1 MSLSIHTNFANMV
14 TQNQLSSTN
23 KMASN
28 AMQRLG
34 TGLRINSAADDAAGL
49 QIATRLQSQSNSQK
63 TGMRNAQD
71 AISMM
76 QTAEGAMDEMTNI
89 VQRMKD
95 LATQAA
101 NGTSSEKDIAAMNA
115 EFGELTKELKNIAGN
130 TTFGGENLLDSKNGK
145 FAKGEVT
152 FQIGG
157 ADGERLTVSI
167 GDTLK
172 KVVGGR
178 TLSTDELGM
187 SKTVDDNK
195 KAFDDASKDFNTK
208 NDALPALQK
217 TLADAEKALV
227 DNTDPTKTSDLRTAV
242 DNAKTALADPMK
254 AAAEAKTKLDEASKT
269 LDESTA
275 KFMGVGEGLDSKTL
289 EIGLKSQKHAQA
301 AIGEL
306 ESFMQ
311 DITSVRSAFGANINR
326 LEHTVNNL
334 SNMKENTDI
343 AKGRIMDAD
352 FATESTN
359 MTKNQML
366 MQAGMS
372 VLTKSNEMTSMVTGL
387 LR

>member
-23 KMASN
+23 KMAST

-63 TGMRNAQD
+63 VGMRNAQD

-101 NGTSSEKDIAAMNA
+101 NGTSSDKDIAAMNA

-130 TTFGGENLLDSKNGK
+130 TTFGGENLLDKTAGK

-157 ADGERLTVSI
+157 SDTERLGLNI

-172 KVVGGR
+172 NVVGG
-178 TLSTDELGM
+178 TPVSAAD
-187 SKTVDDNK
+187 
-195 KAFDDASKDFNTK
+195 KAKIDALTKYKSDAVGGGAEAIALKAKNTALTTAEGAVATPGSPTPLEQKAIDDAKKEVEIAQKAYDDGLK
-208 NDALPALQK
+208 PVQKDAL
-217 TLADAEKALV
+217 
-227 DNTDPTKTSDLRTAV
+227 S
-242 DNAKTALADPMK
+242 
-254 AAAEAKTKLDEASKT
+254 
-269 LDESTA
+269 
-275 KFMGVGEGLDSKTL
+275 VGKGLD
-289 EIGLKSQKHAQA
+289 A
-301 AIGEL
+301 AILKDGLTDQTSAQVAMGKME
-306 ESFMQ
+306 EFMQ
-311 DITSVRSAFGANINR
+311 DITSVRSSLGANINR

-372 VLTKSNEMTSMVTGL
+372 VLTKSNEMTGMVTGL

>member
-1 MSLSIHTNFANMV
+1 MSLSIHTNFASMV
-14 TQNQLSSTN
+14 TQNQLTTTN
-23 KMASN
+23 KLAST

-63 TGMRNAQD
+63 IGMRNAQD

-101 NGTSSEKDIAAMNA
+101 NGTSSDKDIAAMNA
-115 EFGELTKELKNIAGN
+115 EFGELTKELKNIASN

-157 ADGERLTVSI
+157 SDSERLTLAI

-172 KVVGGR
+172 KVVGGA
-178 TLSTDELGM
+178 TLSAEDQKLVDGLTDL
-187 SKTVDDNK
+187 
-195 KAFDDASKDFNTK
+195 NTK
-208 NDALPALQK
+208 LDG
-217 TLADAEKALV
+217 
-227 DNTDPTKTSDLRTAV
+227 
-242 DNAKTALADPMK
+242 AKTAFDTAKTDADAKKATMDTAK
-254 AAAEAKTKLDEASKT
+254 ADWDGAAAGDKSTKEGLYNTAKTAYETAAGKVTTAQTNLDTAQKN
-269 LDESTA
+269 LDKGSAGAMTA
-275 KFMGVGEGLDSKTL
+275 GSGLDSKTL
-289 EIGLKSQKHAQA
+289 EYGLKSQEHAQK

-372 VLTKSNEMTSMVTGL
+372 VLGQANQMTGMVTGL

>member
-1 MSLSIHTNFANMV
+1 MSLSIHTNFASMV
-14 TQNQLSSTN
+14 TQNQLTTTN
-23 KMASN
+23 KLAST

-63 TGMRNAQD
+63 IGMRNAQD

-101 NGTSSEKDIAAMNA
+101 NGTSSDKDIAAMNA

-157 ADGERLTVSI
+157 TDSERLTLAI

-172 KVVGGR
+172 KVVGGS
-178 TLSTDELGM
+178 TLS
-187 SKTVDDNK
+187 
-195 KAFDDASKDFNTK
+195 
-208 NDALPALQK
+208 
-217 TLADAEKALV
+217 AEDQALV
-227 DNTDPTKTSDLRTAV
+227 DGLTAPKTTLDG
-242 DNAKTALADPMK
+242 AKTAFDTAKTDADTKK
-254 AAAEAKTKLDEASKT
+254 AAMDTAKADWDGAAAGDKPAKETLFNTAKTAYDTAANTLTTKQTDLD
-269 LDESTA
+269 TA
-275 KFMGVGEGLDSKTL
+275 QKNFDKATVGAMTAGSGLDSKTL
-289 EIGLKSQKHAQA
+289 EYGLKSQEHAQK

-372 VLTKSNEMTSMVTGL
+372 VLGQANQMTGMVTGL

>member
-1 MSLSIHTNFANMV
+1 MV
-14 TQNQLSSTN
+14 TQNQLTTTN
-23 KMASN
+23 KLAST

-101 NGTSSEKDIAAMNA
+101 NGTSSDKDIAAMNA

-178 TLSTDELGM
+178 TLSTEEQGM
-187 SKTVDDNK
+187 SKTVDEK
-195 KAFDDASKDFNTK
+195 KTAFDSASKDFNTK

-227 DNTDPTKTSDLRTAV
+227 DNKDPAKTSDLRTAV
-242 DNAKTALADPMK
+242 DNAMTALKTPMK
-254 AAAEAKTKLDEASKT
+254 DAAEAKTALDKASNEFN
-269 LDESTA
+269 DATA

-289 EIGLKSQKHAQA
+289 EIGLQSQKHAQA

-372 VLTKSNEMTSMVTGL
+372 VLGQANQMTGMVTGL

>member
-14 TQNQLSSTN
+14 TQNQLNSTN

-63 TGMRNAQD
+63 VGMRNAQD

-145 FAKGEVT
+145 FAKGEIT

-157 ADGERLTVSI
+157 SEGERLAVDIGKALKQVVGGAEQSDADKALVKAVEDYKTDTATDSTAKKLDDAKKDIAAKEKSIKDTVD
-167 GDTLK
+167 GGGTATKAQLDALDEAKKKLEPAQKAFDEGLK
-172 KVVGGR
+172 KV
-178 TLSTDELGM
+178 E
-187 SKTVDDNK
+187 
-195 KAFDDASKDFNTK
+195 
-208 NDALPALQK
+208 
-217 TLADAEKALV
+217 EKAL
-227 DNTDPTKTSDLRTAV
+227 AV
-242 DNAKTALADPMK
+242 G
-254 AAAEAKTKLDEASKT
+254 S
-269 LDESTA
+269 
-275 KFMGVGEGLDSKTL
+275 GLDAKILTN
-289 EIGLKSQKHAQA
+289 GLTSQGSAQVA
-301 AIGEL
+301 MGKME
-306 ESFMQ
+306 EFMQ
-311 DITSVRSAFGANINR
+311 DITSVRSALGANINR

-352 FATESTN
+352 IATESTN
-359 MTKNQML
+359 MAKNQML

-372 VLTKSNEMTSMVTGL
+372 VLGKSNEMTGMVTML

>member
-14 TQNQLSSTN
+14 TQNQLTSTN

-34 TGLRINSAADDAAGL
+34 TGMRINSAADDAAGL

-63 TGMRNAQD
+63 VGMRNAQD

-101 NGTSSEKDIAAMNA
+101 NGTSSDKDIAAMNA
-115 EFGELTKELKNIAGN
+115 EFGELTKELKNIATN
-130 TTFGGENLLDSKNGK
+130 TTFGGENLLDTKNGK

-157 ADGERLTVSI
+157 SDSERLNLNI
-167 GDTLK
+167 GDALK
-172 KVVGGR
+172 KVVGGA
-178 TLSTDELGM
+178 
-187 SKTVDDNK
+187 TVS
-195 KAFDDASKDFNTK
+195 A
-208 NDALPALQK
+208 
-217 TLADAEKALV
+217 AD
-227 DNTDPTKTSDLRTAV
+227 
-242 DNAKTALADPMK
+242 
-254 AAAEAKTKLDEASKT
+254 KTKLDAITKYKDDSATGGAEAKALKAKKDALAAEEAKT
-269 LDESTA
+269 TPVPADIATA
-275 KFMGVGEGLDSKTL
+275 KKNLETAQKTYDDGLKVVTKDAIEAGTGLDAGIL
-289 EIGLKSQKHAQA
+289 ENGLTDQKSAQVA
-301 AIGEL
+301 MGKMEA
-306 ESFMQ
+306 FMQ
-311 DITSVRSAFGANINR
+311 DITSVRSSLGANINR

-372 VLTKSNEMTSMVTGL
+372 VLTKSNEMTGMVTGL

>member
-14 TQNQLSSTN
+14 TQNQLTSTN
-23 KMASN
+23 KMAST

-34 TGLRINSAADDAAGL
+34 TGMRINSAADDAAGL

-63 TGMRNAQD
+63 VGMRNAQD

-101 NGTSSEKDIAAMNA
+101 NGTSSDKDIAAMNA
-115 EFGELTKELKNIAGN
+115 EFGELTKELKNIATN
-130 TTFGGENLLDSKNGK
+130 TTFGGENLLDKTGGK

-157 ADGERLTVSI
+157 SDTERLNLNI
-167 GDTLK
+167 GDALK
-172 KVVGGR
+172 KVVGGSST
-178 TLSTDELGM
+178 TLAADKTAKEKAITDYKDIAKGDAKALEEAKAALTAAPTD
-187 SKTVDDNK
+187 KTKQDAVKNAQKKYDDGL
-195 KAFDDASKDFNTK
+195 KAVEQ
-208 NDALPALQK
+208 DALSLGA
-217 TLADAEKALV
+217 
-227 DNTDPTKTSDLRTAV
+227 
-242 DNAKTALADPMK
+242 
-254 AAAEAKTKLDEASKT
+254 
-269 LDESTA
+269 
-275 KFMGVGEGLDSKTL
+275 GLDSVIL
-289 EIGLKSQKHAQA
+289 EKGLTDQSSAQVA
-301 AIGEL
+301 MGKME
-306 ESFMQ
+306 EFMQ
-311 DITSVRSAFGANINR
+311 DITSVRSALGANINR

-372 VLTKSNEMTSMVTGL
+372 VLTKSNEMTGMVTGL

>member
-1 MSLSIHTNFANMV
+1 MV
-14 TQNQLSSTN
+14 TQNQLTTTN
-23 KMASN
+23 KLAST

-101 NGTSSEKDIAAMNA
+101 NGTSSDKDIAAMNA
-115 EFGELTKELKNIAGN
+115 EFGELTKELKNIASN

-178 TLSTDELGM
+178 TLSTEEQGM
-187 SKTVDDNK
+187 SKTVDEK
-195 KAFDDASKDFNTK
+195 KTAFDSASKDFNTK

-227 DNTDPTKTSDLRTAV
+227 DNKDPAKTSDLRTAV
-242 DNAKTALADPMK
+242 DGAMTALETPMK
-254 AAAEAKTKLDEASKT
+254 EAAEAKTALDKASKEFN
-269 LDESTA
+269 DATA

-289 EIGLKSQKHAQA
+289 EIGLQSQKHAQA

-372 VLTKSNEMTSMVTGL
+372 VLGQANQMTGMVTGL

>member
-23 KMASN
+23 KMAST

-63 TGMRNAQD
+63 VGMRNAQD

-101 NGTSSEKDIAAMNA
+101 NGTSSDKDIAAMNA
-115 EFGELTKELKNIAGN
+115 EFGELTKELKNIATN
-130 TTFGGENLLDSKNGK
+130 TTFGGENLLDKTGGK

-157 ADGERLTVSI
+157 SDTERLNLNI
-167 GDTLK
+167 GDALK
-172 KVVGGR
+172 KIVGG
-178 TLSTDELGM
+178 TPVSGADQAKLDAVADY
-187 SKTVDDNK
+187 KDDTK
-195 KAFDDASKDFNTK
+195 GDA
-208 NDALPALQK
+208 
-217 TLADAEKALV
+217 KALK
-227 DNTDPTKTSDLRTAV
+227 D
-242 DNAKTALADPMK
+242 AKTAAAAAPGDAAK
-254 AAAEAKTKLDEASKT
+254 AAALAAAQKTFDDGLKPLNKAALT
-269 LDESTA
+269 
-275 KFMGVGEGLDSKTL
+275 VGSGLD
-289 EIGLKSQKHAQA
+289 A
-301 AIGEL
+301 AILGNGLTDQDSAQVAMGKME
-306 ESFMQ
+306 EFMQ
-311 DITSVRSAFGANINR
+311 DITSVRSSLGANINR

-372 VLTKSNEMTSMVTGL
+372 VLTKSNEMTGMVTGL

>member
-14 TQNQLSSTN
+14 TQNQLTSTN
-23 KMASN
+23 KMAST

-63 TGMRNAQD
+63 VGMRNAQD

-101 NGTSSEKDIAAMNA
+101 NGTSSDKDIAAMNA
-115 EFGELTKELKNIAGN
+115 EFGELTKELQNIAGN
-130 TTFGGENLLDSKNGK
+130 TTFGGENLLDKTGGK

-157 ADGERLTVSI
+157 SDTERLGLDI
-167 GDTLK
+167 GDALK
-172 KVVGGR
+172 KVVGGT
-178 TLSTDELGM
+178 TLSAADQALV
-187 SKTVDDNK
+187 KAVDDYKTDATAGSAAKKLADAKQTVADKQKIVDDKEKALAGSATQAEKDAIVTAQNAVDPLQ
-195 KAFDDASKDFNTK
+195 KAFDDGLKPLT
-208 NDALPALQK
+208 
-217 TLADAEKALV
+217 
-227 DNTDPTKTSDLRTAV
+227 
-242 DNAKTALADPMK
+242 K
-254 AAAEAKTKLDEASKT
+254 AAAK
-269 LDESTA
+269 
-275 KFMGVGEGLDSKTL
+275 VGSGLDSQVLANGITDQ
-289 EIGLKSQKHAQA
+289 ESAQVA
-301 AIGEL
+301 MGKME
-306 ESFMQ
+306 EFMQ
-311 DITSVRSAFGANINR
+311 DITSVRSSLGANINR

-372 VLTKSNEMTSMVTGL
+372 VLTKSNEMTGMVTGL

>member
-1 MSLSIHTNFANMV
+1 MSLSIHTNFASMV
-14 TQNQLSSTN
+14 TQNQLTTTN
-23 KMASN
+23 KLAST

-63 TGMRNAQD
+63 IGMRNAQD

-101 NGTSSEKDIAAMNA
+101 NGTSSDKDIAAMNA
-115 EFGELTKELKNIAGN
+115 EFGELTKELKNIASN

-157 ADGERLTVSI
+157 SDSERLTLAI

-172 KVVGGR
+172 KVVGGA
-178 TLSTDELGM
+178 TLSAEDQKL
-187 SKTVDDNK
+187 VDGLSDP
-195 KAFDDASKDFNTK
+195 NTK
-208 NDALPALQK
+208 LDG
-217 TLADAEKALV
+217 
-227 DNTDPTKTSDLRTAV
+227 
-242 DNAKTALADPMK
+242 AKTAFDTAKTDADAKKATMDTAK
-254 AAAEAKTKLDEASKT
+254 ADWDGAAAGDKSTKEGLYNTAKTAYETAAGKVTTAQTDLD
-269 LDESTA
+269 TA
-275 KFMGVGEGLDSKTL
+275 QKNFDKATVSAMTAGSGLDSKTL
-289 EIGLKSQKHAQA
+289 EYGLKSQEHAQK

-372 VLTKSNEMTSMVTGL
+372 VLGQANQMTGMVTGL

>member
-14 TQNQLSSTN
+14 TQNQLTSTN
-23 KMASN
+23 KMAST

-63 TGMRNAQD
+63 VGMRNAQD

-101 NGTSSEKDIAAMNA
+101 NGTSSDKDITAMNA
-115 EFGELTKELKNIAGN
+115 EFGELTKELKNIATN
-130 TTFGGENLLDSKNGK
+130 TTFGGENLLDKTGGK

-157 ADGERLTVSI
+157 SDTERLNLDI
-167 GDTLK
+167 GDALK
-172 KVVGGR
+172 KVVGGS
-178 TLSTDELGM
+178 ST
-187 SKTVDDNK
+187 
-195 KAFDDASKDFNTK
+195 
-208 NDALPALQK
+208 
-217 TLADAEKALV
+217 TLAAD
-227 DNTDPTKTSDLRTAV
+227 
-242 DNAKTALADPMK
+242 KTAK
-254 AAAEAKTKLDEASKT
+254 AAAITTYKDDTVAGDAKSLKDAKIDLATAPADKAKQDAVKVAQKT
-269 LDESTA
+269 YDDGLKAVEQDALSLGA
-275 KFMGVGEGLDSKTL
+275 GLDSVIL
-289 EIGLKSQKHAQA
+289 DAGLTDQDSAQVA
-301 AIGEL
+301 MGKME
-306 ESFMQ
+306 EFMQ
-311 DITSVRSAFGANINR
+311 DITSVRSSLGANINR

-372 VLTKSNEMTSMVTGL
+372 VLTKSNEMTGMVTGL

>member
-1 MSLSIHTNFANMV
+1 MSLSIHTNFAAMV
-14 TQNQLSSTN
+14 TQNQLASTN
-23 KMASN
+23 KLAST

-101 NGTSSEKDIAAMNA
+101 NGTSSDKDIAAMNA

-130 TTFGGENLLDSKNGK
+130 TTFGGENLLDSTNGK
-145 FAKGEVT
+145 FAKGKVT

-157 ADGERLTVSI
+157 TDKETLTVDI
-167 GDTLK
+167 GETLK
-172 KVVGGR
+172 KVVGGAAKSAAD
-178 TLSTDELGM
+178 TAAFAAVTTPESDLSTAQTALKTKQDEYSPL
-187 SKTVDDNK
+187 K
-195 KAFDDASKDFNTK
+195 
-208 NDALPALQK
+208 
-217 TLADAEKALV
+217 LAE
-227 DNTDPTKTSDLRTAV
+227 
-242 DNAKTALADPMK
+242 DNAKRVYDADTTNGANKTTWEGAKTTADAKNAEVVTAQIAVEDKQKALNTVS
-254 AAAEAKTKLDEASKT
+254 AAAM
-269 LDESTA
+269 TA
-275 KFMGVGEGLDSKTL
+275 GSGLDSGTL
-289 EIGLKSQKHAQA
+289 KYGLQSQEHAQK

-311 DITSVRSAFGANINR
+311 DITSVRSSFGANINR

-372 VLTKSNEMTSMVTGL
+372 VLGQANQMTGMVTGL

>member
-14 TQNQLSSTN
+14 TQNQLTSTN

-34 TGLRINSAADDAAGL
+34 TGMRINSAADDAAGL

-63 TGMRNAQD
+63 VGMRNAQD

-101 NGTSSEKDIAAMNA
+101 NGTSSDKDIAAMNA
-115 EFGELTKELKNIAGN
+115 EFGELTKELKNIATN
-130 TTFGGENLLDSKNGK
+130 TTFGGENLLDKTGGK

-157 ADGERLTVSI
+157 SDTERLNLNI
-167 GDTLK
+167 GDALK
-172 KVVGGR
+172 NVVGGA
-178 TLSTDELGM
+178 TLSTADQD
-187 SKTVDDNK
+187 KVK
-195 KAFDDASKDFNTK
+195 KFTDYKAATGTEAK
-208 NDALPALQK
+208 ALQ
-217 TLADAEKALV
+217 D
-227 DNTDPTKTSDLRTAV
+227 
-242 DNAKTALADPMK
+242 
-254 AAAEAKTKLDEASKT
+254 AKTKLDTEKSKT
-269 LDESTA
+269 TPVAADIEKAEKDLEKAQEAYDA
-275 KFMGVGEGLDSKTL
+275 GLKPLQKDALPVGKGLDA
-289 EIGLKSQKHAQA
+289 EILKNGLTDQASAQA
-301 AIGEL
+301 AMGKME
-306 ESFMQ
+306 EFMQ
-311 DITSVRSAFGANINR
+311 DITSVRSSLGANINR

-372 VLTKSNEMTSMVTGL
+372 VLTKSNEMTGMVTGL

>member
-1 MSLSIHTNFANMV
+1 MSLSIHTNFAAMV
-14 TQNQLSSTN
+14 TQNQLASTN
-23 KMASN
+23 KLAST

-34 TGLRINSAADDAAGL
+34 TGMRINSAADDAAGL

-101 NGTSSEKDIAAMNA
+101 NGTSSDKDIAAMNA

-130 TTFGGENLLDSKNGK
+130 TTFGGENLLDSTNGK
-145 FAKGEVT
+145 FAKGKVT

-157 ADGERLTVSI
+157 TDKETLTVDI
-167 GDTLK
+167 GETLK
-172 KVVGGR
+172 KVVGGAAM
-178 TLSTDELGM
+178 SATD
-187 SKTVDDNK
+187 
-195 KAFDDASKDFNTK
+195 
-208 NDALPALQK
+208 
-217 TLADAEKALV
+217 
-227 DNTDPTKTSDLRTAV
+227 
-242 DNAKTALADPMK
+242 
-254 AAAEAKTKLDEASKT
+254 AAAFAAVTSPETDLASAQTDLKTTQDDYAPLKEAEDKAKRIYDADKSDATAKTKWEDAKKDADKKNAEVV
-269 LDESTA
+269 TA
-275 KFMGVGEGLDSKTL
+275 QIKVEDKQKALNTVSAAAMTAGSGLDSGTL
-289 EIGLKSQKHAQA
+289 KYGLQSQEHAQK

-372 VLTKSNEMTSMVTGL
+372 VLGQANQMTGMVTGL